1 MKATVLVSYT
11 DKYTGEVHW
20 QGETVELTALRAEE
34 LTRSHHVAVVEE
46 KPKTTRKR
54 ATAKKTAE

>member
-20 QGETVELTALRAEE
+20 QGETVELTALRSEE

-54 ATAKKTAE
+54 ATAKKTTE

>member
-20 QGETVELTALRAEE
+20 HGDTVELTALRAEE
-34 LTRSHHVAVVEE
+34 LTRSHHVAAIEE

>member
-20 QGETVELTALRAEE
+20 HGDTVELTALRAEE
-34 LTRSHHVAVVEE
+34 LTASHHVAVIEE

>member
-1 MKATVLVSYT
+1 MKATVLISYT
-11 DKYTGEVHW
+11 DKYTGEIHW

>member
-1 MKATVLVSYT
+1 MKATVLISYT

-20 QGETVELTALRAEE
+20 QGETVELTAARAKE
-34 LTRSHHVAVVEE
+34 LTASRHVAAIEE

>member
-1 MKATVLVSYT
+1 MLISYT

-46 KPKTTRKR
+46 KPKTTRR
-54 ATAKKTAE
+54 HATAKKTAE

>member
-1 MKATVLVSYT
+1 MLISYT

>member
-20 QGETVELTALRAEE
+20 HGDTVELTALRAEE
-34 LTRSHHVAVVEE
+34 LARSHHVAVIEE

>member
-11 DKYTGEVHW
+11 DKYTGEIHW

-34 LTRSHHVAVVEE
+34 LTRSHHVAVIEE

>member
-1 MKATVLVSYT
+1 MLISYT

-20 QGETVELTALRAEE
+20 QGDTVELTAPRAEE

-46 KPKTTRKR
+46 KPKTTRR
-54 ATAKKTAE
+54 RTTAKKTAE